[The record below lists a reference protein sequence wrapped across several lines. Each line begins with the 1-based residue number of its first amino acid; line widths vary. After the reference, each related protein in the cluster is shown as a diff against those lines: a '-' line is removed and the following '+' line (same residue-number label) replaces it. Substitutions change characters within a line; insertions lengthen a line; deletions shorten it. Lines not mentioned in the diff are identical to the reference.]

1 MPLLNKYGLFMKK
14 ILVITAFI
22 ALFFASTFLIA
33 EAATTKPYDFNKDSG
48 ISELGAKTEL
58 SAGGVSSPEEYIGI
72 FLTLLFSFLGIIF
85 FILTIYAGINWMTA
99 QGDAAQVT
107 KAKETLIRAIVGL
120 VIALAAYGITYFVM
134 NMFNPAS
141 NTSVT
146 HTNTT
151 QTVIIDGQPVTT
163 TYIDGKAV
171 TTTP

>member
-22 ALFFASTFLIA
+22 AFIFASTFLIA
-33 EAATTKPYDFNKDSG
+33 EAATTVKPYNFNDNSG
-48 ISELGAKTEL
+48 IKELGATTQL
-58 SAGGVSSPEEYIGI
+58 SNGGVTSPETYIGG

-99 QGDAAQVT
+99 QGDTSQVT

-134 NMFNPAS
+134 NMFNP
-141 NTSVT
+141 TRTGGV
-146 HTNTT
+146 
-151 QTVIIDGQPVTT
+151 IDGQAANT
-163 TYIDGKAV
+163 D
-171 TTTP
+171 

>member
-1 MPLLNKYGLFMKK
+1 MKK

-33 EAATTKPYDFNKDSG
+33 EAATTNSYDFNKDSG
-48 ISELGAKTEL
+48 IKELGATTDL
-58 SAGGVSSPEEYIGI
+58 SAGGIVSPETYIGGV
-72 FLTLLFSFLGIIF
+72 LTLLFSFLGILF

-134 NMFNPAS
+134 NLF
-141 NTSVT
+141 NTSNSIDR
-146 HTNTT
+146 TNPDL
-151 QTVIIDGQPVTT
+151 QSENA
-163 TYIDGKAV
+163 YY
-171 TTTP
+171 